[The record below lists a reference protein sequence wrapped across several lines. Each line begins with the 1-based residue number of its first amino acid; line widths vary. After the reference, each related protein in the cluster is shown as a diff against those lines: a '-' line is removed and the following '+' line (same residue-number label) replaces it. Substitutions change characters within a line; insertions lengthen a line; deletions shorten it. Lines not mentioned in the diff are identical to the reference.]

1 MRNSWNRL
9 MNLSLV
15 SVAALWSANAQILHW
30 IYDSSDTDARH
41 RVWGYSVSEDG
52 RYVVGSCIS
61 RYENYDS
68 NRKRPFLWDKQTGY
82 FDLSF
87 AQCNTV
93 GVEARDVAYADDPYD
108 GRPGSFLT
116 VVGGIPGRNSF
127 TPFVWIINSGCQAV
141 HTANI
146 GFAYSLANDY
156 IFAGADY
163 SSTSPKAVI
172 WGSAHPRPGLYRK
185 VLQNDASEALAVAK
199 WNSPVVVGWATNG
212 GIRQAV
218 VWRHT
223 GVRDAVPTPQYFLPY
238 PSNWDRFSGSAA
250 SAVSAN
256 GRFITGQGSGVV
268 DIGGDLAMVEG
279 IMVWS
284 WDGQNP
290 SSIKLVGLLNGASSH
305 GISADGTT
313 IVGVVRDFL
322 QPPRAFRWRRVGS
335 NWVSEDLNRVYS
347 GLLRD
352 GSVLQVAH
360 AISPDGRYIA
370 GWGYNAS
377 RRRQEAFLLELPC
390 APHSGD
396 INMDGCVD
404 DADLLQVL
412 FSFGQTGGN
421 LGRVDVNCDNTV
433 DDADLLT
440 VLFSFG
446 VGC

>member
-61 RYENYDS
+61 GYENYDS
-68 NRKRPFLWDKQTGY
+68 NRKLPFLWDKQTGY

-87 AQCNTV
+87 ARCNTV
-93 GVEARDVAYADDPYD
+93 GVEARDVAYADND
-108 GRPGSFLT
+108 RGSSVLT
-116 VVGGIPGRNSF
+116 VVGGIPRESLS
-127 TPFVWIINSGCQAV
+127 TPFVWRIDSGCQGVNA
-141 HTANI
+141 ANI

-172 WGSAHPRPGLYRK
+172 WGSAFPRPGLYRK
-185 VLQNDASEALAVAK
+185 VLQDNASEALAVAK
-199 WNSPVVVGWATNG
+199 ENSAVVVGWATNG

-223 GVRDAVPTPQYFLPY
+223 GGRNPDPTPQYFLPY
-238 PSNWDRFSGSAA
+238 PSNWVRFSGSAA
-250 SAVSAN
+250 SAVSAD
-256 GRFITGQGSGVV
+256 GRFITGQGSGAVSIDGDFFARV
-268 DIGGDLAMVEG
+268 DG

-290 SSIKLVGLLNGASSH
+290 SSIELIGLLNGTSSH
-305 GISADGTT
+305 GISADGTI
-313 IVGVVRDFL
+313 IVGVVSELR
-322 QPPRAFRWRRVGS
+322 QQRAYRWRRAGS

-347 GLLRD
+347 DLLRD

-390 APHSGD
+390 APHLGD
-396 INMDGCVD
+396 INMDGCVND
-404 DADLLQVL
+404 VDLLQVL

-421 LGRVDVNCDNTV
+421 LGRVDVNCDNKV

>member
-61 RYENYDS
+61 GYEDYDS
-68 NRKRPFLWDKQTGY
+68 NRKLPFLWDKQTGY
-82 FDLSF
+82 FNLSF
-87 AQCNTV
+87 ARCNTV
-93 GVEARDVAYADDPYD
+93 GVEARDVAYADND
-108 GRPGSFLT
+108 RGSSVLT

-127 TPFVWIINSGCQAV
+127 TPFVWRIDSGCQAV
-141 HTANI
+141 NSANI

-172 WGSAHPRPGLYRK
+172 WGSAFPRPGLYRK
-185 VLQNDASEALAVAK
+185 VLQNNASEALAVAK

-223 GVRDAVPTPQYFLPY
+223 GVRNPDPTQQYFLPY
-238 PSNWDRFSGSAA
+238 PSNWDRFSGSEA
-250 SAVSAN
+250 SAVSAY

-268 DIGGDLAMVEG
+268 GIGGDFAIVNG

-290 SSIKLVGLLNGASSH
+290 SSIRLVGLLNGASSH

-313 IVGVVRDFL
+313 IVGVVSGL
-322 QPPRAFRWRRVGS
+322 LEPPRAYRWRRAGS
-335 NWVSEDLNRVYS
+335 NWVPEDLNRVYS
-347 GLLRD
+347 NLLRD

-404 DADLLQVL
+404 GADLLQVL

-421 LGRVDVNCDNTV
+421 LGRVDVNCDNVV
-433 DDADLLT
+433 DIADLLT

>member
-61 RYENYDS
+61 GYENYDS
-68 NRKRPFLWDKQTGY
+68 NRKLPFLWDKQTGY

-87 AQCNTV
+87 ARCNTV
-93 GVEARDVAYADDPYD
+93 GVEARDVAYADND
-108 GRPGSFLT
+108 RGSSVLT

-127 TPFVWIINSGCQAV
+127 TPFVWRIDSGCQAV
-141 HTANI
+141 NSANI

-172 WGSAHPRPGLYRK
+172 WGSAYPRPGLYRK
-185 VLQNDASEALAVAK
+185 VLQNNASEALAVAK

-223 GVRDAVPTPQYFLPY
+223 GVRNADPTPQYFLPY

-250 SAVSAN
+250 SAVSAD
-256 GRFITGQGSGVV
+256 GRFITGQGSGTV
-268 DIGGDLAMVEG
+268 DDGDLLREVNG

-290 SSIKLVGLLNGASSH
+290 SSIELIGLLNGASSH
-305 GISADGTT
+305 GISADGTI
-313 IVGVVRDFL
+313 IVGVVSDLIR
-322 QPPRAFRWRRVGS
+322 QQRAYRWRRAGS

-390 APHSGD
+390 APHLGD
-396 INMDGCVD
+396 INMDGCVND
-404 DADLLQVL
+404 VDLLQVL

-421 LGRVDVNCDNTV
+421 LGRVDVNCDNKV
-433 DDADLLT
+433 NDADLIT
-440 VLFSFG
+440 VLFNFG